1 MPAGNSRDFSVD
13 HSCNS
18 GSKSYS
24 KCMCAISINPSR
36 FIGEVRF
43 TLIHKSGTRALCF
56 TEDHELQR
64 KIKDSGAKLPRGVC
78 LQSFMHCSEIFASCK
93 EAARQ
98 KDEGAGRGKDHGTW
112 QFMSPQ
118 HRALTTDS
126 SWLQLWTVQSLLAI
140 GQWSAPFYYAH
151 ICHAAVVTLP
161 ENFMLRLG
169 KTVL

>member
-1 MPAGNSRDFSVD
+1 
-13 HSCNS
+13 
-18 GSKSYS
+18 
-24 KCMCAISINPSR
+24 MCAISINPSR

-64 KIKDSGAKLPRGVC
+64 KIKDSGAQLPRGVC

-93 EAARQ
+93 EADRQ
-98 KDEGAGRGKDHGTW
+98 KDVGAGRGKDHGTW

-126 SWLQLWTVQSLLAI
+126 S
-140 GQWSAPFYYAH
+140 
-151 ICHAAVVTLP
+151 
-161 ENFMLRLG
+161 
-169 KTVL
+169 